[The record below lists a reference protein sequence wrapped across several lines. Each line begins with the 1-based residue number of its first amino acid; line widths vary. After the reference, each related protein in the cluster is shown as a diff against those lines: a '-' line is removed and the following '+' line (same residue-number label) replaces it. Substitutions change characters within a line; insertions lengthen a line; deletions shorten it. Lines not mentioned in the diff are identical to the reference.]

1 MADIKELVKKLR
13 QKPYYIKLLD
23 ILVIN
28 GLLEIIEDEL
38 EDGKI
43 DYLPFIV
50 NLIVFLNKNKKHYK
64 NFSTNT
70 FEKILILSID
80 EILTSKFK
88 IDIDEEHITLA
99 LDLLRSSYLF
109 KTLISVVKDLFI
121 KIYYNIKCKKCYS
134 INDVDDE
141 DNIQIVTPKSSE
153 QDNI

>member
-1 MADIKELVKKLR
+1 MMNIKELVKRLR
-13 QKPYYIKLLD
+13 QKPYYVKMLN

-28 GLLEIIEDEL
+28 GLLDIVKNEL
-38 EDGKI
+38 DDGKI

-50 NLIVFLNKNKKHYK
+50 NLIRFLNQNKKHYR
-64 NFSTNT
+64 NFTTDT

-80 EILTSKFK
+80 EILTNKFK
-88 IDIDEEHITLA
+88 IDMDEEHITLA

-109 KTLISVVKDLFI
+109 KTLISSVKDLFM

-134 INDVDDE
+134 VNDVVVDVK
-141 DNIQIVTPKSSE
+141 ITPKSSE